1 MRECMCNY
9 QLLANSKLGYIKRC
23 DSCKKVKFVFG
34 TISATMYSE
43 DLDQIQFSLYKELKN
58 LRLQPYNPSALY
70 ELPLDERISINMNHP
85 EMEGLY
91 EMIHT
96 ATSLVDLYSII
107 EVNIRD

>member
-1 MRECMCNY
+1 MCNY
-9 QLLANSKLGYIKRC
+9 QLLAKSNLGYIKRC

-43 DLDQIQFSLYKELKN
+43 DLDQIRFSIHERLKN
-58 LRLQPYNPSALY
+58 LRFIPCNPSALY

-85 EMEGLY
+85 EMEDLY
-91 EMIHT
+91 NMLHS
-96 ATSLVDLYSII
+96 ATSLVDLYSVL

>member
-1 MRECMCNY
+1 MCNY
-9 QLLANSKLGYIKRC
+9 QLLANSNLGYIKRC

-43 DLDQIQFSLYKELKN
+43 ELDQIQYSIHQELKN
-58 LRLQPYNPSALY
+58 IRMMPYNPSALY
-70 ELPLDERISINMNHP
+70 ELPLDDRISINMNQP

-96 ATSLVDLYSII
+96 ATSLVDLYSVI
-107 EVNIRD
+107 ETNFRD